1 MAASTTT
8 RNRTRPVDKY
18 DERRNQ
24 LAESALATLG
34 ELGYAKTS
42 LREIANNSEFTH
54 GVVHY
59 YFRDK
64 FELIVYCVRYYKARC
79 VRRYDDVVADAT
91 TADELLDGFAAKL
104 RQTLREEAPMH
115 RLWYDLR
122 TQSMFEESLREAV
135 TTIDRTLEEMI
146 WRVVSRYAELAGREP
161 VTGPAATYG
170 LLDGL
175 FQQALLGYVA
185 GDETALETLSGQV
198 HGLMPLLLRP
208 ADQAGRTVP
217 APQSR
222 S

>member
-122 TQSMFEESLREAV
+122 NQSMFEESLREAV

-161 VTGPAATYG
+161 VTGPATAYG

>member
-122 TQSMFEESLREAV
+122 NQSMFEESLREAV

-217 APQSR
+217 PPQSR

>member
-1 MAASTTT
+1 MATST
-8 RNRTRPVDKY
+8 RDRTRPGDKY

-24 LAESALATLG
+24 LAESALVTLG

-104 RQTLREEAPMH
+104 RETLREEAPMH

-175 FQQALLGYVA
+175 FQQALLGLVA

-208 ADQAGRTVP
+208 AE
-217 APQSR
+217 
-222 S
+222 